1 MSMHYTDP
9 QVRPYMEL
17 DKRFSQQ
24 RMAVVS
30 FTTWGF
36 QSRWIFIL
44 FPPVAAVSGA
54 EDVALYVGM
63 VAVALCLT
71 LLLIVV
77 VLVYRRKK
85 EGLDAD
91 VADSSILTTGFQP
104 MGIKPSKPGVW
115 APRPR
120 RPPPHSSRTLFFVLP
135 SSVRP
140 SVLRLPTV
148 TVQHSS
154 TCTTD
159 PAFVCGCGGG
169 VSVFTVVCSLS
180 KMYYVVCLCV
190 CVRCTSCLFACLTH
204 YVSPP
209 PHCQEMYPLCLLPV
223 WSLWGLPASNRNTT
237 VWVGWRWGTGLQ
249 CLWFTMEK
257 KKNHFYILGAKLHL
271 SSVWNWLCGC

>member
-1 MSMHYTDP
+1 MCNWCHAITLILKWDLTWNLIKDFLSST
-9 QVRPYMEL
+9 
-17 DKRFSQQ
+17 S
-24 RMAVVS
+24 VVS
-30 FTTWGF
+30 FTTRSF
-36 QSRWIFIL
+36 QSRLIFIL

-159 PAFVCGCGGG
+159 PVFVCGCGGG

-190 CVRCTSCLFACLTH
+190 CAVHELFICLPDTLCFATTSLSGNVPTLFTAC
-204 YVSPP
+204 V
-209 PHCQEMYPLCLLPV
+209 EPL
-223 WSLWGLPASNRNTT
+223 R
-237 VWVGWRWGTGLQ
+237 
-249 CLWFTMEK
+249 FTSE
-257 KKNHFYILGAKLHL
+257 
-271 SSVWNWLCGC
+271 

>member
-1 MSMHYTDP
+1 MINH
-9 QVRPYMEL
+9 
-17 DKRFSQQ
+17 FS
-24 RMAVVS
+24 S
-30 FTTWGF
+30 FVLCP
-36 QSRWIFIL
+36 FI
-44 FPPVAAVSGA
+44 VAVSGA

-140 SVLRLPTV
+140 SV
-148 TVQHSS
+148 
-154 TCTTD
+154 C
-159 PAFVCGCGGG
+159 
-169 VSVFTVVCSLS
+169 LS
-180 KMYYVVCLCV
+180 AHHDRAALIYMYHGSCVCL
-190 CVRCTSCLFACLTH
+190 R
-204 YVSPP
+204 
-209 PHCQEMYPLCLLPV
+209 
-223 WSLWGLPASNRNTT
+223 W
-237 VWVGWRWGTGLQ
+237 WRW
-249 CLWFTMEK
+249 CECV
-257 KKNHFYILGAKLHL
+257 Y
-271 SSVWNWLCGC
+271 SSL

>member
-1 MSMHYTDP
+1 MINN
-9 QVRPYMEL
+9 
-17 DKRFSQQ
+17 FS
-24 RMAVVS
+24 VVLVFS
-30 FTTWGF
+30 L
-36 QSRWIFIL
+36 I
-44 FPPVAAVSGA
+44 AAVSGA

-140 SVLRLPTV
+140 SVCPSA
-148 TVQHSS
+148 HHEPCS
-154 TCTTD
+154 THLHV
-159 PAFVCGCGGG
+159 ALILFVCGCGGG
-169 VSVFTVVCSLS
+169 VNVFTVVCSLS
-180 KMYYVVCLCV
+180 KIYYIV
-190 CVRCTSCLFACLTH
+190 CVFVCVVHELFICLPDTLCFATTSLSGNVPTLFTAC
-204 YVSPP
+204 V
-209 PHCQEMYPLCLLPV
+209 EPL
-223 WSLWGLPASNRNTT
+223 R
-237 VWVGWRWGTGLQ
+237 
-249 CLWFTMEK
+249 FTSE
-257 KKNHFYILGAKLHL
+257 
-271 SSVWNWLCGC
+271 